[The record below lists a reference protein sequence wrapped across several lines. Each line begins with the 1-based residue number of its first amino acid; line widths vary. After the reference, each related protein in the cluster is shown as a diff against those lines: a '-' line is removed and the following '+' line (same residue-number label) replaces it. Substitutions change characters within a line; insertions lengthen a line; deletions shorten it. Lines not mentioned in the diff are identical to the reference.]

1 VCRNSYNAKGRGQR
15 SQALLPFAFIGPSG
29 PKPVILSEAKDS
41 PLLLAQGSYRRV
53 ETVLERGHDR
63 AKTRIFAMRSS
74 PASFELKGKNK

>member
-1 VCRNSYNAKGRGQR
+1 VCRNSYNAKGKG
-15 SQALLPFAFIGPSG
+15 SGAKLCCPLSFIGPSG